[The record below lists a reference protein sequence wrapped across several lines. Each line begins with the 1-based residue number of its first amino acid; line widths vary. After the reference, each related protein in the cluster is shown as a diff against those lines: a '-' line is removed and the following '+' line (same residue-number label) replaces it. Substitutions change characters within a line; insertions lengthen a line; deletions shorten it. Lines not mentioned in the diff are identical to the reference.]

1 MIDGP
6 KTNRYMI
13 DEDPKYRYMIDGK
26 YNDRWN
32 FHECIAAISDKSCNF
47 NA

>member
-6 KTNRYMI
+6 KMNRYII

-26 YNDRWN
+26 YSDRWN
-32 FHECIAAISDKSCNF
+32 FSEF
-47 NA
+47 P